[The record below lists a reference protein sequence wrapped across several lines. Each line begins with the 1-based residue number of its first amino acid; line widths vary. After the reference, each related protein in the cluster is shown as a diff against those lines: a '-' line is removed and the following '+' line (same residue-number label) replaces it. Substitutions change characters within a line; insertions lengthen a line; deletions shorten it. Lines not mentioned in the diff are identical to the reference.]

1 MSYSHWAGWQ
11 FRKLWWSLLEA
22 DTGGLGEIGLDQFL
36 IILSLSHD
44 RNDYQLGKIAM
55 HQHLILGKS
64 NTVILVGYVN
74 SNIVILVEK
83 LKHSV
88 ISWKCQ
94 WFGVTKPR
102 ETIKE
107 RSERLRQF

>member
-64 NTVILVGYVN
+64 NTVILVGYVLCKLKHSHFSWECN
-74 SNIVILVEK
+74 SNIVFLVGNV
-83 LKHSV
+83 S
-88 ISWKCQ
+88 
-94 WFGVTKPR
+94 
-102 ETIKE
+102 ETE
-107 RSERLRQF
+107 LRNHVEL

>member
-74 SNIVILVEK
+74 SNTVILVEN
-83 LKHSV
+83 V
-88 ISWKCQ
+88 TQTQRSWLTQTQC
-94 WFGVTKPR
+94 
-102 ETIKE
+102 
-107 RSERLRQF
+107 S